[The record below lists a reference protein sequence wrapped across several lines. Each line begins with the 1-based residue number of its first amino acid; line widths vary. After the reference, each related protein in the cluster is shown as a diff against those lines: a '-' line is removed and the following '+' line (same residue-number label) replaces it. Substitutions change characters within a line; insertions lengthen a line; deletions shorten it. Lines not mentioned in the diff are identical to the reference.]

1 MRLAD
6 AYRVKARPG
15 SAAMIGLMTT
25 LTRVAR
31 RRGWVAAFLT
41 AALAS
46 VLAVGVGLAG
56 AGSASAVTTS
66 TAQNRVGA
74 SHSTATVLVGSSLGI
89 TAGQQIGNSPVRHQI
104 AVAPGV
110 AANTGDDLVN
120 LVSPTRTSHILD
132 GEVRPN
138 GTFGGGHRAGTG
150 FPKKSE
156 FPATWS
162 DGQVMHNISDVAT
175 DPSLVWRPGAK
186 PGDSWVN
193 GTRDGLDIEVLIRND
208 EIWTA
213 YPTNVAR
220 NP

>member
-1 MRLAD
+1 MRAGNWLTGWS
-6 AYRVKARPG
+6 R
-15 SAAMIGLMTT
+15 GLWAV
-25 LTRVAR
+25 LVAF
-31 RRGWVAAFLT
+31 VA
-41 AALAS
+41 
-46 VLAVGVGLAG
+46 VLATALG
-56 AGSASAVTTS
+56 AAPASAEATPSVYDAAAYSYDSRPLLSVHTVATRDARGS
-66 TAQNRVGA
+66 PSGPGA
-74 SHSTATVLVGSSLGI
+74 SSLV
-89 TAGQQIGNSPVRHQI
+89 SPVSIRG
-104 AVAPGV
+104 VVV

-120 LVSPTRTSHILD
+120 LASPTRTSHILD

-162 DGQVMHNISDVAT
+162 DAQVMHNISDVAT
-175 DPSLVWRPGAK
+175 DPALVWRPGAK
-186 PGDSWVN
+186 PGDFWVN
-193 GTRDGLDIEVLIRND
+193 GTRDGIDIEVLIRND